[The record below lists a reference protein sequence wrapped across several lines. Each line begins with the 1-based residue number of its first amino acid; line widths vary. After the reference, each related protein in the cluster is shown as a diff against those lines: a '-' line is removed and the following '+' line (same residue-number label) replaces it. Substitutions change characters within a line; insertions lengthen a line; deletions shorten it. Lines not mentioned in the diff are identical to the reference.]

1 MIIKRSPYEY
11 LFGIIPGIIIRV
23 EGDAY
28 KREAL
33 VAKERILQLKGLRE
47 ELAKRLQKAYNQQ
60 GKYYNKRH
68 KPATFQIRDKVI
80 LKSTNIKT

>member
-11 LFGIIPGIIIRV
+11 LFSIILGIIIHV

-33 VAKERILQLKGLRE
+33 VAKERIL
-47 ELAKRLQKAYNQQ
+47 
-60 GKYYNKRH
+60 
-68 KPATFQIRDKVI
+68 
-80 LKSTNIKT
+80 